1 MLAPKTRLKYFP
13 QHSLTTDREQYLQST
28 MATSYD
34 NVIVFGPTGAVGGS
48 AALEASKR
56 GAKVWLAMRNTS
68 KAIEEIPED
77 VEKSGK
83 FERVQADLTDPAS
96 VGAAIKKSGARA
108 AYIYLVFGASDH
120 LRGSL
125 QALKD
130 TGVEYVVFLS
140 SMSVEPDKVLGSHPP
155 EHFIAYS
162 HAQVEIALEEV
173 GFPYVTALRP
183 GAFASNHFNITLDKA
198 AKPPKANISYGDSLV
213 DNIAPNN
220 IGAVGGAVLVER
232 PSKGKE
238 IVYLLGPK
246 ITSLTDSWDIIKR
259 VTGRDDLDTK
269 PLGPEEWLARV
280 SQHTPLPVA
289 KEILRMHDEW
299 RSPEALSKYDYPQ
312 AVANIKKFSG
322 REPTEFED
330 YIAAHKKEWQ
340 AL

>member
-1 MLAPKTRLKYFP
+1 
-13 QHSLTTDREQYLQST
+13 
-28 MATSYD
+28 MAARYD

-68 KAIEEIPED
+68 KAIEEIPDD
-77 VEKSGK
+77 VEKAGK

-96 VGAAIKKSGARA
+96 VAAAVKKSGAKA

-130 TGVEYVVFLS
+130 AGVEYVVFLS
-140 SMSVEPDKVLGSHPP
+140 STSVEPNTDLRSHPP

-183 GAFASNHFNITLDKA
+183 ASFASNHFNIILDKS

-213 DNIAPNN
+213 DNITPND

-232 PSKGKE
+232 PSNGKE
-238 IVYLLGPK
+238 IIYLWGPK
-246 ITSLTDSWDIIKR
+246 IITLTETWDIIKR
-259 VTGRDDLDTK
+259 VTGRDDFDTK

-280 SQHTPLPVA
+280 TQHTPLPVA

-299 RSPEALSKYDYPQ
+299 RNPDASSQYDYEQ
-312 AVANIKKFSG
+312 SVANIKKYSG
-322 REPTEFED
+322 REPTKFED

-340 AL
+340 AV

>member
-1 MLAPKTRLKYFP
+1 
-13 QHSLTTDREQYLQST
+13 
-28 MATSYD
+28 MATRYD

-68 KAIEEIPED
+68 KAIGEVPED

-96 VGAAIKKSGARA
+96 VTAAIKKSAAKA

-125 QALKD
+125 QALRD
-130 TGVEYVVFLS
+130 AGVEYVVFLS
-140 SMSVEPDKVLGSHPP
+140 SMSVEPDKDLRSHPP

-183 GAFASNHFNITLDKA
+183 GAFASNHFNIILDKA
-198 AKPPKANISYGDSLV
+198 ARPPKANISYGDSLV
-213 DNIAPNN
+213 DNITPND

-232 PSKGKE
+232 PSNGKE
-238 IVYLLGPK
+238 VIYLLGPK
-246 ITSLTDSWDIIKR
+246 IITLTDSWDIIKR
-259 VTGRDDLDTK
+259 VTGRDDIDSK
-269 PLGPEEWLARV
+269 PLGPEEWLARAG
-280 SQHTPLPVA
+280 QHTPLPVA
-289 KEILRMHDEW
+289 KELLRLHDEW
-299 RSPEALSKYDYPQ
+299 RSPEAPSKYNYPQ
-312 AVANIKKFSG
+312 AVANIRNFSG
-322 REPTEFED
+322 KEPTGFED

-340 AL
+340 GL

>member
-1 MLAPKTRLKYFP
+1 
-13 QHSLTTDREQYLQST
+13 
-28 MATSYD
+28 MAARYD

-56 GAKVWLAMRNTS
+56 GAKVWLAMRDTL

-83 FERVQADLTDPAS
+83 FERIRADLTDPAS
-96 VGAAIKKSGARA
+96 VAAAIKESGAKA

-120 LRGSL
+120 LRASL
-125 QALKD
+125 HAMKD
-130 TGVEYVVFLS
+130 AGVVYVVFLS
-140 SMSVEPDKVLGSHPP
+140 STSVEPDKDLRSYSP

-162 HAQVEIALEEV
+162 HAQVEMALEEV

-183 GAFASNHFNITLDKA
+183 ASFASNHFNIILDKS
-198 AKPPKANISYGDSLV
+198 AKPPKANIAYGESLV
-213 DNIAPNN
+213 DNIAPND
-220 IGAVGGAVLVER
+220 IGTVGGAVLVER
-232 PSKGKE
+232 PSNGKE
-238 IVYLLGPK
+238 IIYLWGPK
-246 ITSLTDSWDIIKR
+246 IITMTDSWEIIKR
-259 VTGRDDLDTK
+259 VTGRDDIDTK

-289 KEILRMHDEW
+289 KEILQMHDEW
-299 RSPEALSKYDYPQ
+299 RNPEASSKFDYPQ

-322 REPTEFED
+322 KEPTKFED